1 MHDLL
6 EANYHSHSIYVCGG
20 VVPADRSWEGAYQ
33 LWPLGLA
40 AQMLR
45 RDAAVKLDRCPPPR
59 SFQPPPP
66 SPRSFHPPLA
76 PQLPARLAPPLPN
89 RPRSLPASPPLSRAA
104 PLAAS
109 RWAAKTAKLLPQLA
123 WGAGPPVEGSWEATI
138 ATNHY
143 LAAYTQRPYAVLQ
156 R

>member
-1 MHDLL
+1 MYDLL

-20 VVPADRSWEGAYQ
+20 VVPADRSWEGTYQ

-45 RDAAVKLDRCPPPR
+45 RDAAVKLDRCALRPAAP
-59 SFQPPPP
+59 
-66 SPRSFHPPLA
+66 PPLA
-76 PQLPARLAPPLPN
+76 LAPPLPN
-89 RPRSLPASPPLSRAA
+89 LPRSLPASQPLSPSA
-104 PLAAS
+104 PLLAPS

-123 WGAGPPVEGSWEATI
+123 WHTAPPVEGSWEATI